1 MTYFQPTSHYL
12 YQCLIQHHNLI
23 YLTDYNIHVFIF
35 NIDVMEYN
43 FQMER
48 SFGCQYI
55 SVLNTSDDHELIEAG
70 WGYIRV
76 LVSSS
81 LSTVYC

>member
-1 MTYFQPTSHYL
+1 
-12 YQCLIQHHNLI
+12 
-23 YLTDYNIHVFIF
+23 
-35 NIDVMEYN
+35 MEYN

-70 WGYIRV
+70 Q
-76 LVSSS
+76 S
-81 LSTVYC
+81 LSCYVSNIYPCTQLEYVWLSVHFCPQHFG

>member
-1 MTYFQPTSHYL
+1 MPVLLIPHQLLRCISH
-12 YQCLIQHHNLI
+12 
-23 YLTDYNIHVFIF
+23 V
-35 NIDVMEYN
+35 DVMEYN

-70 WGYIRV
+70 PALPCPVHHTPCIMRL
-76 LVSSS
+76 LV
-81 LSTVYC
+81 

>member
-1 MTYFQPTSHYL
+1 MITL
-12 YQCLIQHHNLI
+12 C
-23 YLTDYNIHVFIF
+23 DF
-35 NIDVMEYN
+35 NADVMEYN

-70 WGYIRV
+70 FYNLLHNIV
-76 LVSSS
+76 YPFLS
-81 LSTVYC
+81 LLYTLIDA